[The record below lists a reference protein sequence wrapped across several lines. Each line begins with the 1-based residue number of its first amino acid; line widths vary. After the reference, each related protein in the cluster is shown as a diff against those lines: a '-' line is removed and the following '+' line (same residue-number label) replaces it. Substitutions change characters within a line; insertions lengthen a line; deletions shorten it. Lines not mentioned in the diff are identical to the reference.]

1 MDAAG
6 RPCGIAAEH
15 HDRFGILQVHAVV
28 AAFAPQMAIAVVKDR
43 DGIGAERVGSP
54 HAREAAD
61 PVEKARYLAV
71 AEDGGIAVPLDDVLQ
86 FGGHVVER
94 FVPRDALPF
103 VFSAHVALGSSRTPS
118 EAPNDL
124 RFMGYFS
131 RSAPKAPACAAHL
144 PRRHPRCCGQLHRC
158 PRGCRRIFCRMTTP
172 SLTSALLTHMRV
184 LQPCQHATGT
194 HFSSVTPCSVPASC
208 TVLAQ
213 AERPPAA
220 ARVAAATALALT
232 KPRRLRLPPATR
244 SRYPAIELL
253 LTVFAQATGNCPS
266 PLAKE
271 TLRSARRNSHCP
283 NVSIR
288 WEKIAEIL
296 PRPRPSA
303 ERPVQGIPAGKL
315 RQRREGGMGAG
326 SAPLPAASPVCTA
339 TGIFAPAPAQPAA
352 ACQPNR
358 SANL

>member
-1 MDAAG
+1 
-6 RPCGIAAEH
+6 
-15 HDRFGILQVHAVV
+15 
-28 AAFAPQMAIAVVKDR
+28 
-43 DGIGAERVGSP
+43 
-54 HAREAAD
+54 
-61 PVEKARYLAV
+61 
-71 AEDGGIAVPLDDVLQ
+71 
-86 FGGHVVER
+86 
-94 FVPRDALPF
+94 
-103 VFSAHVALGSSRTPS
+103 
-118 EAPNDL
+118 
-124 RFMGYFS
+124 MGYFS
-131 RSAPKAPACAAHL
+131 RSAPKTCLRWDL
-144 PRRHPRCCGQLHRC
+144 PRRHPRCCGRSTVSSWVSSD
-158 PRGCRRIFCRMTTP
+158 FCRMTTP

-194 HFSSVTPCSVPASC
+194 HFSSATPCSVPASC

-296 PRPRPSA
+296 HRPRPSA

-326 SAPLPAASPVCTA
+326 SAPPPAGSAPLPAASPVCTA
-339 TGIFAPAPAQPAA
+339 TGIFALAPAQPAA